1 MLSVSDRMLHY
12 VLAYVLVPKH
22 ANHSQVSELEL
33 QLIRAMKLNLKI
45 NWPYVIYQHM
55 MHQLSLSG
63 GLPYGRIVSRILEF
77 YGVPLQREP
86 KTSMSVRTVKSTR

>member
-22 ANHSQVSELEL
+22 SNHSQVSELEL
-33 QLIRAMKLNLKI
+33 QMIKAMKLNLKI
-45 NWPYVIYQHM
+45 NWAYVIYQHM
-55 MHQLSLSG
+55 MHQLSLSD
-63 GLPYGRIVSRILEF
+63 GLPYDRILSTILEF

-86 KTSMSVRTVKSTR
+86 KTSMSVRNGEIN